1 MSYSLKIS
9 RTLGLTFLSILCF
22 TLVSLGQEKA
32 RLFVGDKAPELRYGK
47 WLKGTPIK
55 QYEKGRLYLFEFW
68 ATWCG
73 PCIASMPHLSEFA
86 REHKKE
92 ATIIAVNIWEKTG
105 DKPYE
110 SSLPKVSKFV
120 KGIGNKMDFNVITDS
135 KDEFMGNEWMK
146 AAGQGGIPCSFM
158 VKDGIILWIGHP
170 IELDSVVNV
179 VMSGHYDVAATKKAL
194 QEKNEQSDSAALP
207 FQNLYKAYEKA
218 IADKQFDR
226 AYQLLD
232 SGIAIMPNFA
242 GTLGFFKFNTM
253 IEYGNEDTA
262 MAFVRPWQAT
272 KPGYVG
278 STAAV
283 IARKKGLKKS
293 TYGYALE
300 LLNAQLEVAQFPASM
315 VYEEMAGAYANMNDY
330 KSAVQYQEKAIATA
344 RQLLKEGKFA
354 GFIMEDTIKE
364 SEKKLA
370 DYKKMEVK

>member
-1 MSYSLKIS
+1 MSYNLKIS
-9 RTLGLTFLSILCF
+9 RTVCLTFLSILCF
-22 TLVSLGQEKA
+22 TVVSSGQEKA
-32 RLFVGDKAPELRYGK
+32 KLFVGDKAPELRYGK
-47 WLKGTPIK
+47 WLKGTPVK
-55 QYEKGRLYLFEFW
+55 EYKKGHLYLFEFW

-86 REHKKE
+86 RKRKKE
-92 ATIIAVNIWEKTG
+92 ATVIAVNIWEKTG

-120 KGIGNKMDFNVITDS
+120 KGIGNNMDFNVITDS
-135 KDEFMGNEWMK
+135 KDQFMGNEWMK
-146 AAGQGGIPCSFM
+146 AAGQGGIPCTFI
-158 VKDGIILWIGHP
+158 VKDGIILWMGHP

-179 VMSGHYDVAATKKAL
+179 VMSGNYDAAAARKKL
-194 QEKNEQSDSAALP
+194 QEKNEQSDAAAAP
-207 FQNLYKAYEKA
+207 FQNLMKDYEKA
-218 IADKQFDR
+218 VADKQYR
-226 AYQLLD
+226 KALELLD
-232 SGIAIMPNFA
+232 SGIGTMPAFA
-242 GTLGFFKFNTM
+242 GTFGFFKFQTLL
-253 IEYGNEDTA
+253 EHVNEDTA

-283 IARKKGLKKS
+283 IARQKGWKKS
-293 TYGYALE
+293 TYEYALE
-300 LLNAQLEVAQFPASM
+300 LLNAQLEVPQFPSSM

-344 RQLLKEGKFA
+344 RQFLKEGKFA

-370 DYKKMEVK
+370 GYKKELK